1 MRFGRH
7 PVTLEIYL
15 LLFNCEA
22 MIFEAYSENLG
33 VQEMCASPGETF
45 CRLLQCACT
54 IRKYFTRHA
63 EVQSMKKAAH
73 VGAYKTVYF
82 QEMGECREVLGGGP
96 APPPKL

>member
-45 CRLLQCACT
+45 CRHLECACT
-54 IRKYFTRHA
+54 ISKYSTRHA
-63 EVQSMKKAAH
+63 GVQSMKIRAYDKHEYPEVQSMKKAAF
-73 VGAYKTVYF
+73 V
-82 QEMGECREVLGGGP
+82 
-96 APPPKL
+96 